1 MVSLFDICLEKPK
14 WSHISTG
21 VASIDAM
28 IDLTGSGAIIDFQS
42 TPIHNAMF
50 ATVCNMIVTQLE
62 YSEDSHVIVL
72 ETFNPFPWGLYA
84 KHPRYNKNWD
94 ARIKKFQVSTF
105 AQILAFFIC
114 NPMKALSRSSLV
126 IIVNFHEVMEFYRHQ
141 LNATFE
147 EALLKLEIEKNEDLL
162 NTLKRDGRIDT
173 PGNGQ
178 NQDIPLFKE
187 SPLVKYQEHVDEMF
201 KHLNGF
207 LREYSLIILL
217 LGCMDVKSRV
227 QFRNPESAND
237 SQTANNSSK
246 LIRDSSTRTRSGSR
260 YLFTPVTYDKRVN
273 SFTTALNDSKILQ
286 RILFFKDF
294 YRNSHHYSQ
303 GTQAFDTD
311 GERIVA
317 VAKPDKENAS
327 GNIMEPS
334 FFDFAEKFYQD
345 TTGENCWLIDL
356 QESND
361 GDLSNYLEE
370 SILLTQQLLR
380 PSSERSSKRPK
391 VPNIPSSPVK
401 QVSNYWSDENGTLA
415 ISLVIEGSDVE
426 LTGTIFEE

>member
-1 MVSLFDICLEKPK
+1 
-14 WSHISTG
+14 
-21 VASIDAM
+21 
-28 IDLTGSGAIIDFQS
+28 
-42 TPIHNAMF
+42 MF

-173 PGNGQ
+173 LGNGQ

-201 KHLNGF
+201 KHLNG
-207 LREYSLIILL
+207 
-217 LGCMDVKSRV
+217 
-227 QFRNPESAND
+227 
-237 SQTANNSSK
+237 
-246 LIRDSSTRTRSGSR
+246 
-260 YLFTPVTYDKRVN
+260 
-273 SFTTALNDSKILQ
+273 
-286 RILFFKDF
+286 
-294 YRNSHHYSQ
+294 H

-334 FFDFAEKFYQD
+334 FFDFAEEFYQD
-345 TTGENCWLIDL
+345 TTGKNCWLIDL

-370 SILLTQQLLR
+370 SILLTQQSLR

-401 QVSNYWSDENGTLA
+401 QVSNYWSDESGTLA
-415 ISLVIEGSDVE
+415 ISSVIEGSDVE
-426 LTGTIFEE
+426 STGTIFEE